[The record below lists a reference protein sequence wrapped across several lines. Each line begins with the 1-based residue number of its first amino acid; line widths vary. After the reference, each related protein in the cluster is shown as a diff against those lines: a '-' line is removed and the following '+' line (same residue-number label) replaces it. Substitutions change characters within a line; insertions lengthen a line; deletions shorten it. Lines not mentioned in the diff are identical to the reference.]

1 MQVFSNESKSR
12 IFYGNAVSGNERTG
26 VESETAWLNFSTLF
40 FLRIQF
46 LYLKIDK
53 GEKGFWGRSKPF
65 FTNICILSTQAE
77 RLV

>member
-1 MQVFSNESKSR
+1 MFSQMSQKAESSM
-12 IFYGNAVSGNERTG
+12 ATVSGNERTG
-26 VESETAWLNFSTLF
+26 VETAWLNFSTLF
-40 FLRIQF
+40 FLKIQF

-53 GEKGFWGRSKPF
+53 AEKGFWGRSKPF